1 MRNIGEDVF
10 DYDDIGS
17 ESDANDSES
26 ESDASYRLELDS
38 GDNTNINGLEE
49 NISGSVNSGF
59 DSSECTRKRPRI
71 EERQVEATVPPHE
84 SYTAAASTDT
94 VKLNRKG
101 VRMLSWC
108 LALHKTY
115 STFRSVVVT

>member
-26 ESDASYRLELDS
+26 ESDASHRLELDS
-38 GDNTNINGLEE
+38 GDNTNTNELEE

-71 EERQVEATVPPHE
+71 EERQVKATVPPHE
-84 SYTAAASTDT
+84 SCTAAASTDT

-108 LALHKTY
+108 LALHKT
-115 STFRSVVVT
+115 

>member
-1 MRNIGEDVF
+1 M
-10 DYDDIGS
+10 DDIKS

-26 ESDASYRLELDS
+26 ESDASHRLELDS
-38 GDNTNINGLEE
+38 GDNTNINELEE
-49 NISGSVNSGF
+49 NISGSVNSEF
-59 DSSECTRKRPRI
+59 NSSQCTRKRPRI

-101 VRMLSWC
+101 ARMLSLR
-108 LALHKTY
+108 LALYKPE
-115 STFRSVVVT
+115 STFISVVVT